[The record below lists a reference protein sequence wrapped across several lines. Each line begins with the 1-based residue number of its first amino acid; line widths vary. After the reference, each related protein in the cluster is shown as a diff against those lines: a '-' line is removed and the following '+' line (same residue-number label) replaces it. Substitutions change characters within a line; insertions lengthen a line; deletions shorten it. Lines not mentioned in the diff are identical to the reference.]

1 MWYVAVFFF
10 GVALGLALMGVVILA
25 NLKRLVDR
33 YVKPVGTL
41 RIDRSDPDG
50 PYMFLEIDS
59 GKSHLIDTN
68 EFVTMHVEHESYIP
82 RE

>member
-1 MWYVAVFFF
+1 MWYVAVFF
-10 GVALGLALMGVVILA
+10 LGIVLGIAVMGAVILA

-33 YVKPVGTL
+33 YVKPIGTL

-59 GKSHLIDTN
+59 GKSHLIDTSQ
-68 EFVTMHVEHESYIP
+68 FVTMRVDRENYIP